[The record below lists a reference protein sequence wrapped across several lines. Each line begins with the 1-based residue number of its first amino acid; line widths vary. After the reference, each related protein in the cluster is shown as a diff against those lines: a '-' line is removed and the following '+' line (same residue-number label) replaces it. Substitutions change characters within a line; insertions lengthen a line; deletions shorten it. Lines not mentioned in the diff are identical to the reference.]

1 MSVRRAIVI
10 AAGVAAAAMSF
21 PLAAAAAASASTPTV
36 PVVDGVITG
45 LHTFALAP
53 GETVVLGEIL
63 HPNLPAYAADV
74 PVVGISTYK
83 GVTTV
88 TTGFTFLPLN
98 QIGKPATFTVI
109 RL

>member
-1 MSVRRAIVI
+1 MGLRRALVI

-21 PLAAAAAASASTPTV
+21 PLATAAAASASTPTV

-45 LHTFALAP
+45 LHTFALAS
-53 GETVVLGEIL
+53 GETVVLGELL
-63 HPNLPAYAADV
+63 HPNLPGYGSDV
-74 PVVGISTYK
+74 PVIGISTFK

-98 QIGKPATFTVI
+98 QFGKPATFTVV